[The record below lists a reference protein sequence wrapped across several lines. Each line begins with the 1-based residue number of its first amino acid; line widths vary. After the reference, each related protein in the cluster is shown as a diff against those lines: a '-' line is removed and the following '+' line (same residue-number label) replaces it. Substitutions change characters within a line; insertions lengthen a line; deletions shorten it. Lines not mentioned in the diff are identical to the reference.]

1 MEQINLVNKRDW
13 SLIVGGGGGWS
24 VDFGYVTI
32 NLPDTL
38 ICLVAY

>member
-13 SLIVGGGGGWS
+13 SLIVGGGGS